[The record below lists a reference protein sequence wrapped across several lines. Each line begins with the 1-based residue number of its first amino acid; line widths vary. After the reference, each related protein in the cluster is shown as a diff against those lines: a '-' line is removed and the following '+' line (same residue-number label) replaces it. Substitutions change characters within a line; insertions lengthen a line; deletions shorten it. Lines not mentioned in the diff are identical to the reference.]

1 MAPSGPRYGR
11 SFDALL
17 ALPLAAYLT
26 ILVMLVGSLFL
37 RVTAGAVKTALAD
50 PALLNSIWLSIWS
63 SMLSTALSL
72 LVAIPAGYVLSRN
85 RFLGYSLADALLDM
99 PIVLPPLVM
108 GLCVLIFFRTT
119 LGHYVDR
126 QLLVDLGTLLRREL
140 VREGQ
145 GLFVF
150 ERPGIVFVQ
159 FVVGCAFAVR
169 VIKAG
174 FDELDPRYEDIALT
188 LGATRLQAFF
198 SVVIP
203 NVGPSLVA
211 GAVISWARIF
221 GLFGPIILVAGTM
234 RNHTEIMPTTIF
246 LETSIGRLDVA
257 LVIGA
262 GMIVISIAMLTL
274 FKRLG
279 GKGYLW

>member
-1 MAPSGPRYGR
+1 MRAKGPRYGR
-11 SFDALL
+11 WFDAAL
-17 ALPLAAYLT
+17 ALPLATYLV

-37 RVTAGAVKTALAD
+37 RVTPQAVRTAFGD
-50 PALLNSIWLSIWS
+50 PALIHAIWLSTWS
-63 SMLSTALSL
+63 TMLSTTLSL

-85 RFLGYSLADALLDM
+85 RFPGYFLVDTLLDV

-108 GLCVLIFFRTT
+108 GLCVLIFFRTA
-119 LGHYVDR
+119 LGQYVDR
-126 QLLVDLGTLLRREL
+126 HLLLDLSALLHHEFA
-140 VREGQ
+140 REGE

-150 ERPGIVFVQ
+150 ERPGIVLVQ

-198 SVVIP
+198 TVVLP
-203 NVGPSLVA
+203 NITPSLVA

-257 LVIGA
+257 LVVGA
-262 GMIVISIAMLTL
+262 CMIIISITMLTL

>member
-1 MAPSGPRYGR
+1 MARSGIRYGR
-11 SFDALL
+11 WFDVTL
-17 ALPLAAYLT
+17 ALPLAAYL
-26 ILVMLVGSLFL
+26 LMLVALVVCLFL
-37 RVTAGAVKTALAD
+37 RVTPEALRIAFGD
-50 PALLNSIWLSIWS
+50 PALLNAIWLSLWS
-63 SMLSTALSL
+63 TMLSTMLAL
-72 LVAIPAGYVLSRN
+72 LVSIPAGYTMARN
-85 RFLGYSLADALLDM
+85 RFPGYLVVDTLLDM

-108 GLCVLIFFRTT
+108 GLCVLIFFRTPVGQY
-119 LGHYVDR
+119 LDR
-126 QLLVDLGTLLRREL
+126 RLLLDLSALLHHEFA
-140 VREGQ
+140 REGD
-145 GLFVF
+145 GLFIF
-150 ERPGIVFVQ
+150 ERPGIILVQ

-174 FDELDPRYEDIALT
+174 FDELDPRHEDVALT
-188 LGATRLQAFF
+188 LGATRTQAFAT
-198 SVVIP
+198 VVLP
-203 NVGPSLVA
+203 NVMPSLVA

-257 LVIGA
+257 LVVGA
-262 GMIVISIAMLTL
+262 GMVLISLSMLVL

>member
-1 MAPSGPRYGR
+1 M
-11 SFDALL
+11 
-17 ALPLAAYLT
+17 AYLA
-26 ILVMLVGSLFL
+26 ILGAAGGQACFL
-37 RVTAGAVKTALAD
+37 RVTPEAVAIAFKDRALVNAV
-50 PALLNSIWLSIWS
+50 WLSLWS
-63 SMLSTALSL
+63 TMLSTLLSL

-85 RFLGYSLADALLDM
+85 RFPGYFLVDTLLDV

-108 GLCVLIFFRTT
+108 GLCVLIFFRTS
-119 LGHYVDR
+119 LGHYLDR
-126 QLLVDLGTLLRREL
+126 RLLADLSVLFRRQFA
-140 VREGQ
+140 RPGQ

-150 ERPGIVFVQ
+150 ERAGIVLVQ

-174 FDELDPRYEDIALT
+174 FDELDPRYEDVALT
-188 LGATRLQAFF
+188 LGATRTQAFL
-198 SVVIP
+198 SVVVP
-203 NVGPSLVA
+203 NIMPSLVA
-211 GAVISWARIF
+211 GGVISWARIF
-221 GLFGPIILVAGTM
+221 GLFGPILLVAGTM

-257 LVIGA
+257 LVVGA
-262 GMIVISIAMLTL
+262 FMIVISVSMLTL